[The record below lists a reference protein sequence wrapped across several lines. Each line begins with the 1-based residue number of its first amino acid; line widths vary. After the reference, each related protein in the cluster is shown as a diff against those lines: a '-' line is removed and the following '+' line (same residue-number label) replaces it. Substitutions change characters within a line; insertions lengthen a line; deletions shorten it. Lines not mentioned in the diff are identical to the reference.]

1 VLPSRPKNW
10 KTYPSK
16 CQFFSISHDNYLA
29 LCCMQVMCTCL
40 CVAITL
46 MIELVFTCGLLTA
59 EDCYFVLVGGSL
71 LHPHKGEIY
80 PTGEV
85 LDFEN
90 LYFLNF
96 KFRSAF

>member
-1 VLPSRPKNW
+1 
-10 KTYPSK
+10 
-16 CQFFSISHDNYLA
+16 
-29 LCCMQVMCTCL
+29 
-40 CVAITL
+40 

-90 LYFLNF
+90 LYFLKF